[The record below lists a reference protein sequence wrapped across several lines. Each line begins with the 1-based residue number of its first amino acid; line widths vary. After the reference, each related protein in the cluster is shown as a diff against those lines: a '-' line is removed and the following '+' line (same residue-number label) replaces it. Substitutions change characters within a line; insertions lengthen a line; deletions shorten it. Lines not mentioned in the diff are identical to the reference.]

1 MLESALTKT
10 GFCSHTQ
17 SLIKF
22 HLQKPVPG
30 NVQVLQHQLKLD
42 LALNRDTC
50 RCYFD
55 GEAPDDEGKTFKSSE
70 AAGIGQVAGVNNAS
84 GENCSA
90 MSHS

>member
-10 GFCSHTQ
+10 GFCSHAQ

-42 LALNRDTC
+42 LALNRTHAAAILMGT
-50 RCYFD
+50 RLMMK
-55 GEAPDDEGKTFKSSE
+55 ERRLRVPNLVALGK
-70 AAGIGQVAGVNNAS
+70 
-84 GENCSA
+84 
-90 MSHS
+90 

>member
-10 GFCSHTQ
+10 GFCSHAQ

-42 LALNRDTC
+42 LALNQTHAAAILMGTRLMTKE
-50 RCYFD
+50 RRLKVLKLV
-55 GEAPDDEGKTFKSSE
+55 ALGK
-70 AAGIGQVAGVNNAS
+70 
-84 GENCSA
+84 
-90 MSHS
+90 